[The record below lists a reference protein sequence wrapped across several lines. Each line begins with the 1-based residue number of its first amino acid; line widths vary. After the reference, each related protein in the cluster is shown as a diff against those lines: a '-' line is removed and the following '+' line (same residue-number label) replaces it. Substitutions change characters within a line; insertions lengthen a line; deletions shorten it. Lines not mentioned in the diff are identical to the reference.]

1 MGKCHRVYMKET
13 TWRILFSSPH
23 MSVPQG
29 WWLGPLPK
37 GAILLALPPLFLITT
52 EALGELSMSP
62 WEMAQES
69 GRVCSDKP
77 WPGAAPAETWL
88 CDSRGR
94 LALHLGTHNT
104 LPPLD
109 LTGG

>member
-1 MGKCHRVYMKET
+1 
-13 TWRILFSSPH
+13 
-23 MSVPQG
+23 
-29 WWLGPLPK
+29 
-37 GAILLALPPLFLITT
+37 
-52 EALGELSMSP
+52 MSP
-62 WEMAQES
+62 WEMVQES

-77 WPGAAPAETWL
+77 WPGVAPAETWL

-109 LTGG
+109 LTGGDYCHSEEAGASLTPLPPDWGQASGPLQLASLRGPHKLGLWT

>member
-1 MGKCHRVYMKET
+1 
-13 TWRILFSSPH
+13 
-23 MSVPQG
+23 
-29 WWLGPLPK
+29 
-37 GAILLALPPLFLITT
+37 
-52 EALGELSMSP
+52 MSP

-88 CDSRGR
+88 CDSCGR

-104 LPPLD
+104 LPPLE